1 MSAFNQ
7 GFVPQELLAA
17 LPGCASSCLSP
28 RHLRDLPCTLRLL
41 GLTPSSVVS
50 STQSRTVRCGL
61 HSFFFL
67 SSNLQIT
74 LTVSACSSNRP
85 LAGIHSFASLTPYSR
100 PLSVRISNSI
110 LRQHEGLNTVPYPA
124 CGRYRQCSV
133 RSRWTRPEQR
143 PEQRSE

>member
-17 LPGCASSCLSP
+17 LPGCASSCISP

-61 HSFFFL
+61 HSF
-67 SSNLQIT
+67 SSFPLIFQIT
-74 LTVSACSSNRP
+74 LTVSACSSNQP

-100 PLSVRISNSI
+100 PLSARISSSI
-110 LRQHEGLNTVPYPA
+110 LRHHEGLNTVPYPA
-124 CGRYRQCSV
+124 CGRYRQCSI
-133 RSRWTRPEQR
+133 RSRWTTSEQWPE
-143 PEQRSE
+143 